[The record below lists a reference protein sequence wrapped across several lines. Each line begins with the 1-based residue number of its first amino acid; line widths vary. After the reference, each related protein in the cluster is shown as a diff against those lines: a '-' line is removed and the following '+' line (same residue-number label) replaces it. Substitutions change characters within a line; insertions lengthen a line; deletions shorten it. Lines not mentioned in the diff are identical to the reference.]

1 MKSVNVLI
9 FLSILPSSYHRRPIS
24 PPPRMCAIANTKPR
38 SSSEIREIE
47 KLGSIE
53 IS

>member
-1 MKSVNVLI
+1 
-9 FLSILPSSYHRRPIS
+9 
-24 PPPRMCAIANTKPR
+24 MCAIANTNPR
-38 SSSEIREIE
+38 SSSESREIE